1 MKKHF
6 SFLLPPRWAWLAGC
20 LCLTLLTACAKT
32 NMASVNIHGV
42 NYTEQEFSYRVT
54 DPGNK
59 DNHGGGEIVDS
70 FSAGGTLCCYELPRK
85 WRPGILVEIHTIRWL
100 DKPPDQPEK
109 AIEEINETHRVEVPK
124 YVDGKPGE
132 LWVVR
137 QADGTFAVVSSDYQP
152 DHAKWP
158 GAVKGWPVP
167 TLEYRR
173 KLVDVYIK
181 IEEDSVNKF
190 QDAVTELETAPAR
203 LATEAWEFEGRDIAS
218 FANSKLN
225 SDTARRAR
233 ESRDLLAK
241 FSGPSDPKFIA
252 YLKDE
257 YTKTL
262 QKSKA
267 KLQELKE
274 SRP

>member
-6 SFLLPPRWAWLAGC
+6 SFLIPPRWALLAGC
-20 LCLTLLTACAKT
+20 LCLNLLTACAKT
-32 NMASVNIHGV
+32 NTTSVNIHGV

-85 WRPGILVEIHTIRWL
+85 WRPGILVEIHTIRWI
-100 DKPPDQPEK
+100 DKPPDHPEK
-109 AIEEINETHRVEVPK
+109 AIEEINETHRVEVPQ

-137 QADGTFAVVSSDYQP
+137 QADGTFGVVSSDYQP

-173 KLVDVYIK
+173 KLFDVNIK
-181 IEEDSVNKF
+181 HQEDYVNSF
-190 QDAVTELETAPAR
+190 QNSLAELEVSPLEYAR
-203 LATEAWEFEGRDIAS
+203 SNWESKQKEVAM
-218 FANSKLN
+218 FANSKADN
-225 SDTARRAR
+225 SNTRQAR
-233 ESRDLLAK
+233 EYRELLKK
-241 FSGPSDPKFIA
+241 FSGPDDPKFIEMVKNEFKDLLLMSQKELQK
-252 YLKDE
+252 LKD
-257 YTKTL
+257 
-262 QKSKA
+262 A
-267 KLQELKE
+267 
-274 SRP
+274 RP